1 MVARP
6 YLFVNGGKTM
16 KLSMG
21 KVMKTAMI
29 AGGLAALPTVAHA
42 ATAMLAATDYVG
54 ISFWTISMAMMAA
67 AIFFLMEAGRLPGK
81 WKTAMTIGAL
91 VQIVAAV
98 HYFYMRDVWVST
110 GETPTVYRYVDWL
123 ITVPLQMVE
132 FYFIL
137 AAVAVVSAGMFWRLM
152 IGSLVM
158 LVAGYLGEAGL
169 VNAWLGFVVGMA
181 GWAYILY
188 EIFAGEAGKVS
199 AESAPEAVQKS
210 FGTMRMIVT
219 VGWAIYPLGYFL
231 GYLNGAADAVTLNV
245 IYNVAD
251 VVNKIAFVG
260 VIWAAANAE
269 AAKA

>member
-1 MVARP
+1 
-6 YLFVNGGKTM
+6 M

-21 KVMKTAMI
+21 TAIKGMLV
-29 AGGLAALPTVAHA
+29 AAGLATLPSVANA
-42 ATAMLAATDYVG
+42 ATTMLAATDYVG

-98 HYFYMRDVWVST
+98 HYFYMRDVWVTT
-110 GETPTVYRYVDWL
+110 GDTPTVYRYVDWL

-137 AAVAVVSAGMFWRLM
+137 AAVAVVSAGIFWRLM
-152 IGSLVM
+152 VGSLVM

-251 VVNKIAFVG
+251 VVNKIGFCLA
-260 VIWAAANAE
+260 IWAAATSQAE
-269 AAKA
+269 AAK

>member
-1 MVARP
+1 
-6 YLFVNGGKTM
+6 M
-16 KLSMG
+16 KVSMG
-21 KVMKTAMI
+21 TALK
-29 AGGLAALPTVAHA
+29 ASLVAAGLATLPSVANA
-42 ATAMLAATDYVG
+42 ATTMLAATDYVG

-91 VQIVAAV
+91 VQIVA
-98 HYFYMRDVWVST
+98 
-110 GETPTVYRYVDWL
+110 
-123 ITVPLQMVE
+123 
-132 FYFIL
+132 
-137 AAVAVVSAGMFWRLM
+137 VSAGIFWRLM

>member
-1 MVARP
+1 
-6 YLFVNGGKTM
+6 
-16 KLSMG
+16 
-21 KVMKTAMI
+21 
-29 AGGLAALPTVAHA
+29 
-42 ATAMLAATDYVG
+42 
-54 ISFWTISMAMMAA
+54 
-67 AIFFLMEAGRLPGK
+67 
-81 WKTAMTIGAL
+81 
-91 VQIVAAV
+91 
-98 HYFYMRDVWVST
+98 
-110 GETPTVYRYVDWL
+110 
-123 ITVPLQMVE
+123 
-132 FYFIL
+132 
-137 AAVAVVSAGMFWRLM
+137 M

-269 AAKA
+269 ASKA

>member
-1 MVARP
+1 MVDP
-6 YLFVNGGKTM
+6 GDFVGV
-16 KLSMG
+16 S
-21 KVMKTAMI
+21 VWSISAAMV
-29 AGGLAALPTVAHA
+29 VA
-42 ATAMLAATDYVG
+42 T
-54 ISFWTISMAMMAA
+54 
-67 AIFFLMEAGRLPGK
+67 FFFYMERDRAVGK
-81 WKTAMTIGAL
+81 WKRSLSGASM
-91 VQIVAAV
+91 VTGIADS
-98 HYFYMRDVWVST
+98 HYFYMRDVWVTT
-110 GETPTVYRYVDWL
+110 GDTPTVYRYVDWL
-123 ITVPLQMVE
+123 ITVPLQLVE
-132 FYFIL
+132 FYFFL
-137 AAVAVVSAGMFWRLM
+137 AAVAVVSAGIFWRLM
-152 IGSLVM
+152 VGSLVM

-210 FGTMRMIVT
+210 FSTMRMIVT

-269 AAKA
+269 AARA